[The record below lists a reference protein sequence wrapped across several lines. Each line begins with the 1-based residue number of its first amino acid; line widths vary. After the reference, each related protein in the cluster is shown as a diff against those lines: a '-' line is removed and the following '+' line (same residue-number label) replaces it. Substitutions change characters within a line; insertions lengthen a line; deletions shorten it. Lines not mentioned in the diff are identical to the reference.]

1 MNVLLSLLPLLF
13 LAVGALLVMFL
24 EAFGRVED
32 GEERS
37 LARLGELSIV
47 TAVVFFA
54 AAIGTVAVALAAP
67 PAQALSPHLLVDR
80 FGLFLAGTIATGGG
94 LCALIAGAYLREHR
108 IDRPEYFSLLLLAS
122 AGALGLVFAG
132 HLLVVFVALE
142 TLSLGTY
149 CLVAARRTPRSFEAA
164 LKYFLLGGFASA
176 LFLFGGALLYGAT
189 GQLSLSGIGE
199 RLADAPHFSVPGM
212 VLVVVGLGFKVAAV
226 PFHTWT
232 PDAYEGA
239 PTPTTAFMAGLVKVA
254 AFGMVMRILH
264 TALVGEGA
272 TGWAGGWP
280 PVVATLAVAT
290 MSVANVIAVRQSSVK
305 RMLAYSSISHAGYLL
320 LGVLAAL
327 GSELALPAVALYLAV
342 YALST
347 IGAFGALAWMGSY
360 QREATSYSDL
370 AGLGRRHPA
379 VALLMSVFVLSLAG
393 IPPLAGFFGKLMIFS
408 AAMQAELTWLVVIA
422 LLNSVVAAYY
432 YLRVLVVMYMKEPEP
447 GAEVAIP
454 MGSKGLVVA
463 LTLAALAVLALGV
476 APEWIGGLALL
487 TTKQ

>member
-13 LAVGALLVMFL
+13 LAVGALLVML
-24 EAFGRVED
+24 VEAFGKND
-32 GEERS
+32 GGEEGA
-37 LARLGELSIV
+37 LGRLGELSII

-54 AAIGTVAVALAAP
+54 AAIGAVAVALAAP
-67 PAQALSPHLLVDR
+67 SAQVLAPHLIVDR
-80 FGLFLAGTIATGGG
+80 FGLFLAATVAVGGG

-108 IDRPEYFSLLLLAS
+108 IDRSEFFPLLLLAS
-122 AGALGLVFAG
+122 TGAMGLILAG
-132 HLLVVFVALE
+132 HLMVVFVSLE

-176 LFLFGGALLYGAT
+176 LFLFGAALLYGAT
-189 GQLSLSGIGE
+189 GQLALAEIGE
-199 RLADAPHFSVPGM
+199 RLADAPHFSLPGM
-212 VLVVVGLGFKVAAV
+212 VLMVVGLGFKVAAV

-239 PTPTTAFMAGLVKVA
+239 PTPTTAFMAGVVKVA

-264 TALVGEGA
+264 SALIGEGA

-280 PVVATLAVAT
+280 PVIATLAVLT
-290 MSVANVIAVRQSSVK
+290 MTVANVIAVRQSSVK

-320 LGVLAAL
+320 LGVLAGL
-327 GSELALPAVALYLAV
+327 GSQLAVPAVALYLLV
-342 YALST
+342 YSLST
-347 IGAFGALAWMGSY
+347 IGAFGALAWTGCY
-360 QREATSYSDL
+360 GREATSYNDL

-379 VALLMSVFVLSLAG
+379 VALLLSIFVLSLAG

-408 AAMQAELTWLVVIA
+408 AAMQANLTLLVVIA
-422 LLNSVVAAYY
+422 LINSVVAAYY

-447 GAEVAIP
+447 DAAVAIP
-454 MGSKGLVVA
+454 MRAPVLVVA
-463 LTLAALAVLALGV
+463 MTLAAIAVLALGV
-476 APEWIGGLALL
+476 APEWIGRLALL
-487 TTKQ
+487 TTH